1 MFITAIPCI
10 PVQAAQRYDD
20 HFRSSMTKMLDQ
32 YYGSELHGLGN
43 EAVVVTPADDHT
55 FSSEAESA
63 LLIDITN
70 DKVIAAQD
78 SLKKVYPAST
88 TKVLTALLTLENCD
102 LSETVKL
109 KNNIKFHE
117 NGVVAV
123 GFKKGDEV
131 KIDGLLNALLI
142 ESANDA
148 AVVLARHIAG
158 SEKAFAKMMNKRA
171 KELGATHCNF
181 VTSNGLHDN
190 NHYITTY
197 DMYLIFK
204 EAIKH
209 DAFLNICEKANYTL
223 NYETAAG
230 IPWSVPMD
238 TTNHYISGEYALP
251 DDIFMIGGKTGT
263 TSIAG
268 SCLVILT
275 KDSQGTQYISLVY
288 GGKTKDVLYH
298 TMTDL
303 LEKTHK

>member
-1 MFITAIPCI
+1 MSAIPTV
-10 PVQAAQRYDD
+10 PVSAAEKYDT
-20 HFRSSMTKMLDQ
+20 HFEKSMTKMLDQ
-32 YYGSELHGLGN
+32 YYGTKLHGLGN
-43 EAVVVTPADDHT
+43 EAVVVTDSDDHT
-55 FSSEAESA
+55 FSSEVDSA

-70 DKVIAAQD
+70 NKLIAAQD

-88 TKVLTALLTLENCD
+88 TKVLTALITLENCD

-109 KNNIKFHE
+109 KNNIKFKE
-117 NGVVAV
+117 GGVVAV
-123 GFKKGDEV
+123 GFKKGDVV
-131 KIDGLLNALLI
+131 KIEGLLNALLV

-148 AVVLARHIAG
+148 AVALADYIAG
-158 SEKAFAKMMNKRA
+158 SEKAFAKMMNRRA

-181 VTSNGLHDN
+181 VTSNGLHED
-190 NHYITTY
+190 NHYITAY

-209 DAFLNICEKANYTL
+209 DVFLDICEKANYTL

-238 TTNHYISGEYALP
+238 TTNHYISGDYALP

-263 TSIAG
+263 TNKAG

-275 KDSQGTQYISLVY
+275 KDSKGTQYISLVY
-288 GGKTKDVLYH
+288 GGKTKDILYN

-303 LEKTHK
+303 LENTHKK